1 MNKQYLKYLAAPL
14 LCLMSQVSM
23 ASGNA
28 IKGAEIFK
36 QCAACHTLGAGTE
49 HTVGPNLNH
58 VFGRVAAGAEG
69 YAAYSDGMK
78 AKGAEN
84 HIWHEK
90 TLYKFLAN
98 PAKRVP
104 GTIMAFPGLKTE
116 KEIKDLL
123 AFMIEFSPA
132 YKPKS
137 RKAVS
142 ADAIASAVVPE
153 MQAQDNTPENPDFSD
168 AYMANADAINTGD
181 VLWAKQ
187 CRHCHGNSA
196 YPGKAP
202 KLKPA
207 RYTPDFVFDR
217 ITNGFRKMPA
227 WKSVFTLEERSGLV
241 AYILSDKFSP

>member
-1 MNKQYLKYLAAPL
+1 MNRVVKSLLAAPL
-14 LCLMSQVSM
+14 LCLFAQPGG
-23 ASGNA
+23 AANA

-36 QCAACHTLGAGTE
+36 QCAVCHTMGAGAEPTI
-49 HTVGPNLNH
+49 GPTLNH
-58 VFGRVAAGAEG
+58 VFGRVAGGEPAFAG
-69 YAAYSDGMK
+69 YSDGMK

-123 AFMIEFSPA
+123 AYMIEFSPA

-142 ADAIASAVVPE
+142 AEAMAAATVPPMVVDDG
-153 MQAQDNTPENPDFSD
+153 APENPDFSD
-168 AYMANADAINTGD
+168 AYMASADAIATGD

-227 WKSVFTLEERSGLV
+227 WKTVFSLEERTGLV
-241 AYILSDKFSP
+241 AYIMSDKFSP

>member
-1 MNKQYLKYLAAPL
+1 MKRVVTSLLA
-14 LCLMSQVSM
+14 VSM
-23 ASGNA
+23 LGLFGLQVNA
-28 IKGAEIFK
+28 ANAVKGAEIFK
-36 QCAACHTLGAGTE
+36 QCAVCHTMGAGAEPTI
-49 HTVGPNLNH
+49 GPTLNH
-58 VFGRVAAGAEG
+58 VFGRVAGGEPAFAG
-69 YAAYSDGMK
+69 YSEGMK

-123 AFMIEFSPA
+123 AYMIEFSPA

-142 ADAIASAVVPE
+142 AEAMAAAAVPE
-153 MQAQDNTPENPDFSD
+153 MVTDDGTPEDPDFS
-168 AYMANADAINTGD
+168 AENMASADAIGTGE

-207 RYTPDFVFDR
+207 RYTPDFTFDR

-227 WKSVFTLEERSGLV
+227 WKSVFSLEERTGLV
-241 AYILSDKFSP
+241 AYILSDQFSP